1 MPIILCFLCRFRGR
15 NFSLCNYFKVF
26 LFKTCLCHYSG
37 MFAFLLL
44 LTRLKG
50 TVSRDFWPF
59 FTQKFW
65 PKPHMNRLKR
75 FRKLFS
81 FRKDIWSQ
89 RSKISKIRC
98 PCSQQLHEQQ
108 NFSLDMAVFKF
119 LNYCYWMCS
128 VNTPKYLFLPDC
140 SFNICEK
147 PSKFSKS
154 VCVFIDVSA

>member
-1 MPIILCFLCRFRGR
+1 M
-15 NFSLCNYFKVF
+15 K
-26 LFKTCLCHYSG
+26 
-37 MFAFLLL
+37 
-44 LTRLKG
+44 RLKG
-50 TVSRDFWPF
+50 FTNF
-59 FTQKFW
+59 FVFAKI
-65 PKPHMNRLKR
+65 
-75 FRKLFS
+75 FR
-81 FRKDIWSQ
+81 
-89 RSKISKIRC
+89 IRGH
-98 PCSQQLHEQQ
+98 P